1 MAEKYSSGRW
11 RQRVQREDSLKPSCV
26 ILKSLQGKQPAIK
39 QSQRQILIANLTFS
53 FFQIPHKS
61 NLLALLDYI
70 VLDCLQVNA

>member
-1 MAEKYSSGRW
+1 M
-11 RQRVQREDSLKPSCV
+11 
-26 ILKSLQGKQPAIK
+26 LKSLQGKQPAIK

-70 VLDCLQVNA
+70 VLDCLQVNG